1 MAGSEN
7 PGAATNIFHRR
18 HFIMRR
24 ILALCAA
31 AGLGLAA
38 LAATSPAEAAFHLIR
53 WDVTGFC
60 QVWDESLPIKPF
72 PSDYKT
78 VSRPVPTF
86 VSALSV
92 KEKLMRKRV
101 CTF

>member
-1 MAGSEN
+1 
-7 PGAATNIFHRR
+7 
-18 HFIMRR
+18 
-24 ILALCAA
+24 L
-31 AGLGLAA
+31 
-38 LAATSPAEAAFHLIR
+38 
-53 WDVTGFC
+53 
-60 QVWDESLPIKPF
+60 